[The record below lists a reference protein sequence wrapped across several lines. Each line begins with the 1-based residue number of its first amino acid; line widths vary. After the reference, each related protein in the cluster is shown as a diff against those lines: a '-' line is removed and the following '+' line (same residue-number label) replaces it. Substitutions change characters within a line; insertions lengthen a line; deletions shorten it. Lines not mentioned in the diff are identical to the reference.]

1 MPVITPTGTRTLLPK
16 THTPVSTTRWPIPWG
31 AACRSTRP
39 MVPSLAT
46 TLKPARS
53 CPSTYPLSG
62 AYDQILSVVTLL
74 LSCSGAAR
82 VPAVRCVRAHS
93 TKYPSVARAFGDGP
107 LTSGGLGSGPCTSF
121 TFLPVHFQARA
132 GMVVLDAFRHAPA
145 GRRRTFEADRLEP
158 QKGMKTVTR
167 PRILVVGAGFA
178 GVECVRRL
186 ERKLSPD
193 EADVTL
199 VTPFA
204 YQLYLPLL
212 PQVASGVLTPQSIAV
227 SLRRSKK
234 YRTRIIPGGAI
245 GVDLKSKVCV
255 IRTITDEIV
264 NEPYDYIVLAPG
276 SVTRTFDI
284 PGLTDHAFGMKSLA
298 EAAYVRDHVISQ
310 LDLADASQ
318 DEAERTSR
326 LQFVVVGGGYAGT
339 ETAACLQKLTHA
351 AVKRY
356 PRLDPALIKW
366 HLIDIAPKL
375 MPELGDKLGSSA
387 QEVLRKRGIDIS
399 LGVSIAKAGPEEVTF
414 TDGRVVP
421 TRTLIWTAG
430 VVASPL
436 IATLGAETVRGRLA
450 VAAEMNL
457 PGHDGVFALH
467 TTARE
472 YQFLCAK
479 KIIIYRAC
487 IKRFAIFY
495 CYRYIIFGTS
505 L

>member
-1 MPVITPTGTRTLLPK
+1 MN
-16 THTPVSTTRWPIPWG
+16 
-31 AACRSTRP
+31 
-39 MVPSLAT
+39 
-46 TLKPARS
+46 
-53 CPSTYPLSG
+53 
-62 AYDQILSVVTLL
+62 
-74 LSCSGAAR
+74 
-82 VPAVRCVRAHS
+82 
-93 TKYPSVARAFGDGP
+93 
-107 LTSGGLGSGPCTSF
+107 
-121 TFLPVHFQARA
+121 
-132 GMVVLDAFRHAPA
+132 
-145 GRRRTFEADRLEP
+145 
-158 QKGMKTVTR
+158 TVTR

-245 GVDLKSKVCV
+245 GVDLKAKVCV
-255 IRTITDEIV
+255 IRTITDQIV
-264 NEPYDYIVLAPG
+264 DEPYDYIVLAPG
-276 SVTRTFDI
+276 SITRTFDI
-284 PGLTDHAFGMKSLA
+284 PGLTDHAFGMKTLA

-318 DEAERTSR
+318 DPAERASR

-339 ETAACLQKLTHA
+339 ETAACLQRLTHA

-356 PRLDPALIKW
+356 PRLDPGLIKW

-387 QEVLRKRGIDIS
+387 QEILRRRGIEIS

-414 TDGRVVP
+414 TDGRVIA

-450 VAAEMNL
+450 VTAEMCL
-457 PGHDGVFALH
+457 PGHDGVFALGDAAAVPDRAKGEEGAVCPPTAQH
-467 TTARE
+467 AMRQGKHVADNVIATLRGQATSPYVHKDLGLVVDLGGKDAVSKPLGIELRGVPAQAVARGYHWQALRTGVAKTRVMTNWVLNALAGDDFVRTGFQARKPAKLKDFEYTDSYLTPDQVQAHVAGTARLE
-472 YQFLCAK
+472 Q
-479 KIIIYRAC
+479 
-487 IKRFAIFY
+487 
-495 CYRYIIFGTS
+495 
-505 L
+505 

>member
-1 MPVITPTGTRTLLPK
+1 MN
-16 THTPVSTTRWPIPWG
+16 
-31 AACRSTRP
+31 
-39 MVPSLAT
+39 
-46 TLKPARS
+46 
-53 CPSTYPLSG
+53 
-62 AYDQILSVVTLL
+62 
-74 LSCSGAAR
+74 
-82 VPAVRCVRAHS
+82 
-93 TKYPSVARAFGDGP
+93 
-107 LTSGGLGSGPCTSF
+107 
-121 TFLPVHFQARA
+121 
-132 GMVVLDAFRHAPA
+132 
-145 GRRRTFEADRLEP
+145 
-158 QKGMKTVTR
+158 TVTR

-186 ERKLSPD
+186 ERKLNTD

-199 VTPFA
+199 VTPFS

-245 GVDLKSKVCV
+245 GVDIKAKVCV
-255 IRTITDEIV
+255 IRTINDEIV
-264 NEPYDYIVLAPG
+264 NEPYDYIVLSPG
-276 SVTRTFDI
+276 SITRTFDI
-284 PGLTDHAFGMKSLA
+284 PGLTDHAFGMKTLA
-298 EAAYVRDHVISQ
+298 EAAYIRDHVITQ
-310 LDLADASQ
+310 LDLADAS
-318 DEAERTSR
+318 DDPAEKASR

-356 PRLDPALIKW
+356 PRIDPGLIKW

-375 MPELGDKLGSSA
+375 MPELGDKLGRSA
-387 QEVLRKRGIDIS
+387 QEILTKRGIDIS

-450 VAAEMNL
+450 VTSAMNL
-457 PGHDGVFALH
+457 PGQDGVFALGDAGAVPDEAKEGDGAICPP
-467 TTARE
+467 TAQHAMRQGKVVADNVIATLRNQPLKPYVHKDLGLVVDLGGTDAVSKPLGIELRGLPAQVVARGYHWSALRTGVAKVRVATNWTLNALAGDDFVRTGFQARKPATLKDFE
-472 YQFLCAK
+472 YTDSYLSPEQVRDR
-479 KIIIYRAC
+479 IEGS
-487 IKRFAIFY
+487 
-495 CYRYIIFGTS
+495 GTQEP
-505 L
+505 

>member
-1 MPVITPTGTRTLLPK
+1 MN
-16 THTPVSTTRWPIPWG
+16 
-31 AACRSTRP
+31 
-39 MVPSLAT
+39 
-46 TLKPARS
+46 
-53 CPSTYPLSG
+53 
-62 AYDQILSVVTLL
+62 
-74 LSCSGAAR
+74 
-82 VPAVRCVRAHS
+82 
-93 TKYPSVARAFGDGP
+93 
-107 LTSGGLGSGPCTSF
+107 
-121 TFLPVHFQARA
+121 
-132 GMVVLDAFRHAPA
+132 
-145 GRRRTFEADRLEP
+145 
-158 QKGMKTVTR
+158 TVTR

-276 SVTRTFDI
+276 SITRTFDI
-284 PGLTDHAFGMKSLA
+284 PGLTDHAFGMKTLA
-298 EAAYVRDHVISQ
+298 EAAYIRDHVISQ

-318 DEAERTSR
+318 DPVERASR

-339 ETAACLQKLTHA
+339 ETAACLQRLTHA

-356 PRLDPALIKW
+356 PRLDPGLIKW

-387 QEVLRKRGIDIS
+387 QEILRRRGIEIS
-399 LGVSIAKAGPEEVTF
+399 LGTSIAKAGPEEVTF
-414 TDGRVVP
+414 TDGRVIP

-436 IATLGAETVRGRLA
+436 IATLGAETVKGRLA
-450 VAAEMNL
+450 VAPEMNL
-457 PGHDGVFALH
+457 PGDDGVFALGDSAAVPDLAKGDGAMCPP
-467 TTARE
+467 TAQHALRQGRHVADNVIASLRGQALKPYVHKDLGLVVDLGGTDAVSKPLGIELRGLPAQAVARGYHWSALRTNVAKTRVMTNWLLNAVAGDDFVRTGFQARKAARLKDFE
-472 YQFLCAK
+472 YTDAYLTPEQV
-479 KIIIYRAC
+479 RAQVEGSG
-487 IKRFAIFY
+487 RPE
-495 CYRYIIFGTS
+495 
-505 L
+505 

>member
-1 MPVITPTGTRTLLPK
+1 M
-16 THTPVSTTRWPIPWG
+16 
-31 AACRSTRP
+31 
-39 MVPSLAT
+39 
-46 TLKPARS
+46 
-53 CPSTYPLSG
+53 
-62 AYDQILSVVTLL
+62 
-74 LSCSGAAR
+74 
-82 VPAVRCVRAHS
+82 
-93 TKYPSVARAFGDGP
+93 
-107 LTSGGLGSGPCTSF
+107 
-121 TFLPVHFQARA
+121 
-132 GMVVLDAFRHAPA
+132 
-145 GRRRTFEADRLEP
+145 
-158 QKGMKTVTR
+158 TR

-276 SVTRTFDI
+276 SITRTFDI
-284 PGLTDHAFGMKSLA
+284 PGLTDHAFGMKTLA
-298 EAAYVRDHVISQ
+298 EAAYIRDHVISQ

-318 DEAERTSR
+318 DPVERASR

-339 ETAACLQKLTHA
+339 ETAACLQRLTHA

-356 PRLDPALIKW
+356 PRLDPGLIKW

-387 QEVLRKRGIDIS
+387 QEILRRRGIEIS
-399 LGVSIAKAGPEEVTF
+399 LGTSIAKAGPEEVTF
-414 TDGRVVP
+414 TDGRVIP

-436 IATLGAETVRGRLA
+436 IATLGAETVKGRLA
-450 VAAEMNL
+450 VAPEMNL
-457 PGHDGVFALH
+457 PGDDGVFALGDSAAVPDLAKGDGAMCPP
-467 TTARE
+467 TAQHALRQGRHVADNVIASLRGQVMKPYVHKDLGLVVDLGGTDAVSKPLGIELRGLPAQAVARGYHWSALRTNVAKTRVMTNWLLNAVAGDDFVRTGFQARKAARLKDFE
-472 YQFLCAK
+472 YTDAYLTPEQV
-479 KIIIYRAC
+479 RAQVEGSG
-487 IKRFAIFY
+487 RPE
-495 CYRYIIFGTS
+495 
-505 L
+505 

>member
-1 MPVITPTGTRTLLPK
+1 MN
-16 THTPVSTTRWPIPWG
+16 
-31 AACRSTRP
+31 
-39 MVPSLAT
+39 
-46 TLKPARS
+46 
-53 CPSTYPLSG
+53 
-62 AYDQILSVVTLL
+62 
-74 LSCSGAAR
+74 
-82 VPAVRCVRAHS
+82 
-93 TKYPSVARAFGDGP
+93 
-107 LTSGGLGSGPCTSF
+107 
-121 TFLPVHFQARA
+121 
-132 GMVVLDAFRHAPA
+132 
-145 GRRRTFEADRLEP
+145 
-158 QKGMKTVTR
+158 TVTR

-264 NEPYDYIVLAPG
+264 DEPYDYIVLAPG
-276 SVTRTFDI
+276 SITRTFDI
-284 PGLTDHAFGMKSLA
+284 PGLTDHAFGMKTLA
-298 EAAYVRDHVISQ
+298 EAAYIRDHVISQ

-318 DEAERTSR
+318 DPAERASR

-339 ETAACLQKLTHA
+339 ETAACLQRLTHA

-356 PRLDPALIKW
+356 PRLDPGLIKW

-387 QEVLRKRGIDIS
+387 QEILRRRGIDIS
-399 LGVSIAKAGPEEVTF
+399 LGTSIAKAGPEEVTF
-414 TDGRVVP
+414 TDGRVIP

-436 IATLGAETVRGRLA
+436 IATLGAETVKGRLA
-450 VAAEMNL
+450 VAPEMNL
-457 PGHDGVFALH
+457 PGDDGVFALGDSAAVPDLAKGDGAMCPP
-467 TTARE
+467 TAQHALRQGRHVADNVIASLRGQAMKPYVHKDLGLVVDLGGTDAVSKPLGIELRGLPAQAVARGYHWSALRTNVAKTRVMTNWLLNAVAGDDFVRTGFQARKAARLKDFEYTDAYLTPEQVRE
-472 YQFLCAK
+472 RVEGAS
-479 KIIIYRAC
+479 RAE
-487 IKRFAIFY
+487 
-495 CYRYIIFGTS
+495 
-505 L
+505 

>member
-1 MPVITPTGTRTLLPK
+1 
-16 THTPVSTTRWPIPWG
+16 
-31 AACRSTRP
+31 
-39 MVPSLAT
+39 
-46 TLKPARS
+46 
-53 CPSTYPLSG
+53 
-62 AYDQILSVVTLL
+62 
-74 LSCSGAAR
+74 
-82 VPAVRCVRAHS
+82 
-93 TKYPSVARAFGDGP
+93 
-107 LTSGGLGSGPCTSF
+107 
-121 TFLPVHFQARA
+121 
-132 GMVVLDAFRHAPA
+132 
-145 GRRRTFEADRLEP
+145 
-158 QKGMKTVTR
+158 MKTMTR

-186 ERKLSPD
+186 ERRLSPG

-212 PQVASGVLTPQSIAV
+212 PQVASGVLTPQSIAL
-227 SLRRSKK
+227 SLRRSSK

-245 GVDLKSKVCV
+245 GVDLEAKVCV
-255 IRTITDEIV
+255 VRTITDEIV
-264 NEPYDYIVLAPG
+264 DEPYDHIVLAPG

-284 PGLTDHAFGMKSLA
+284 PGLTDHAFGMKTLA

-318 DEAERTSR
+318 DPAERASR

-339 ETAACLQKLTHA
+339 ETAACLQRLTHA

-356 PRLDPALIKW
+356 PRLDPGLIKW

-375 MPELGDKLGSSA
+375 MPELGDKLGRSA
-387 QEVLRKRGIDIS
+387 QEVLRRRGIEVS
-399 LGVSIAKAGPEEVTF
+399 LGVSIDKAAAEEVTF

-450 VAAEMNL
+450 VTPEMCL
-457 PGHDGVFALH
+457 PGDDGVFALGDCAAVPDLAKDEEGAICPP
-467 TTARE
+467 TAQHAMRQGRHVAENVIAALRKQPLKPYVHKDLGLVVDLGGKDAVSKPLGVELRGLPAQIVARGYHWSALRTGVAKARVATNWLLNAVAGDDFVRTGFQARKPAKLKDFEYTDSYLTPDQVRE
-472 YQFLCAK
+472 HVEGPR
-479 KIIIYRAC
+479 RAG
-487 IKRFAIFY
+487 R
-495 CYRYIIFGTS
+495 
-505 L
+505 